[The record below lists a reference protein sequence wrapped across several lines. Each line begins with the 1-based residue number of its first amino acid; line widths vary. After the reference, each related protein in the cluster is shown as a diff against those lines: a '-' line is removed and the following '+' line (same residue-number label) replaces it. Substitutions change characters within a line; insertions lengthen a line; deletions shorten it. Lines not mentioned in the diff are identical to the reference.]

1 MATFFMILAGIFAL
15 ATLATLM
22 VGVFAMGKAG
32 EFNRKYSNKLMRMRV
47 LFQLL
52 TIGCLVLA
60 MLAYQHGR

>member
-1 MATFFMILAGIFAL
+1 MATVFMILAGIFAF

-22 VGVFAMGKAG
+22 VGVFSMGKAG

-52 TIGCLVLA
+52 AVGSLVLA
-60 MLAYQHGR
+60 MLAYHARQ

>member
-1 MATFFMILAGIFAL
+1 MATVFMILAGIFAF

-22 VGVFAMGKAG
+22 VGVFSMGKAG

-52 TIGCLVLA
+52 AVGSLVLA
-60 MLAYQHGR
+60 MLAYHAGQ